1 MDLWQLKIFCKV
13 IELKSFSKAGKAIHL
28 SQPTIS
34 SHIKDLESHFN
45 CRLIDRL
52 GKEAV
57 PTSAGNLLYSK
68 AKEILALKDSA
79 EASMAEF
86 QGSIKGRLRIGGS
99 TIPGGYILPR
109 FIGKF
114 VSENKDVKITL
125 IISDTSQIIEQIID
139 GELELGI
146 VGAKSA
152 DKRIEQEP
160 IIKDNMG
167 VIVPKDHKWFSKN
180 EIELKDLKSEPF
192 IIREDGSGTKKSFIN
207 RLKEHNLLIDD
218 FNIIAELGST
228 SAIIQGIKSRIGV
241 SILSP
246 IAVSEELSQN
256 RLKLLPVKG
265 VDLSRNFYLTFN
277 KDRTPSPLMTAF
289 KNFLLNN
296 NDF

>member
-13 IELKSFSKAGKAIHL
+13 IELKSFSKAGKSIHL

-34 SHIKDLESHFN
+34 SHIKDLESYFN

-57 PTSAGNLLYSK
+57 PTSAGSLLYSK
-68 AKEILALKDSA
+68 AKEILALKESA

-86 QGSIKGRLRIGGS
+86 QGSIKGRLKIGGS
-99 TIPGGYILPR
+99 TIPGGYILPK
-109 FIGKF
+109 FVGKF
-114 VSENKDVKITL
+114 LSQNKDVKITL
-125 IISDTSQIIEQIID
+125 IINDTSQIIEQIID
-139 GELELGI
+139 GELELAI
-146 VGAKSA
+146 VGAKSS
-152 DKRIEQEP
+152 DKRIEQLP
-160 IIKDNMG
+160 LIKDNMC
-167 VIVPKDHKWFSKN
+167 VIVPKDHKWFLKN
-180 EIELKDLKSEPF
+180 EIELKELKKEPF

-207 RLKEHNLLIDD
+207 RLKEQNILIED

-228 SAIIQGIKSRIGV
+228 SAIIQGIKNKIGV

-246 IAVSEELSQN
+246 IAVYEELSQN
-256 RLKLLPVKG
+256 QLKALPVKG
-265 VDLSRNFYLTFN
+265 IDLSRNFYITTS

-289 KNFLLNN
+289 KNFLTTT

>member
-1 MDLWQLKIFCKV
+1 MDLWQLKIFCRV

-28 SQPTIS
+28 SHPTIS

-57 PTSAGNLLYSK
+57 PTSAGSLLYSK
-68 AKEILALKDSA
+68 AKEILALKEAA

-86 QGSIKGRLRIGGS
+86 QGSIKGRLKIGGS

-109 FIGKF
+109 FIGRF

-139 GELELGI
+139 GEVELGI

-152 DKRIEQEP
+152 DKRISQIS
-160 IIKDNMG
+160 IIKDDMC
-167 VIVPKDHKWFSKN
+167 VIIPQGHKWFSRKEVEVN
-180 EIELKDLKSEPF
+180 ELKNEPF
-192 IIREDGSGTKKSFIN
+192 IIREEGSGTKKSLVD
-207 RLKEHNLLIDD
+207 RLKQHNLAIDD

-228 SAIIQGIKSRIGV
+228 SAIIQGIKSRIGI

-246 IAVSEELSQN
+246 VAVQEELEN
-256 RLKLLPVKG
+256 KTLKALSVKG
-265 VDLSRNFYLTFN
+265 IKLSRDFYLTFN

-289 KNFLLNN
+289 KNFLLN
-296 NDF
+296 DTRA

>member
-57 PTSAGNLLYSK
+57 PTSAGSLLYSK

-86 QGSIKGRLRIGGS
+86 QGSIKGRLKIGGS

-146 VGAKSA
+146 VGAKSP
-152 DKRIEQEP
+152 DKRIEQVP
-160 IIKDNMG
+160 LIKDNMG
-167 VIVPKDHKWFSKN
+167 VIVPKDHKWFAKN
-180 EIELKDLKSEPF
+180 EIEIKDLKTEPF

-207 RLKEHNLLIDD
+207 RLKEHNLLIDE
-218 FNIIAELGST
+218 FNVIAELGST
-228 SAIIQGIKSRIGV
+228 SAIIQGIKNKIGV

-256 RLKLLPVKG
+256 KLKVLPVKG
-265 VDLSRNFYLTFN
+265 VDLSRNFYLTCN

-289 KNFLLNN
+289 KNFLINN

>member
-13 IELKSFSKAGKAIHL
+13 IELKSFSKAGKSIHL

-34 SHIKDLESHFN
+34 SHIKDLESYFN

-57 PTSAGNLLYSK
+57 PTSAGSLLYSK
-68 AKEILALKDSA
+68 AKEILALKESA

-86 QGSIKGRLRIGGS
+86 QGSIKGRLKIGGS
-99 TIPGGYILPR
+99 TIPGGYILPK
-109 FIGKF
+109 FVGKF
-114 VSENKDVKITL
+114 LSQNKDVKITL
-125 IISDTSQIIEQIID
+125 IINDTSQIIEQIID
-139 GELELGI
+139 GELELAI
-146 VGAKSA
+146 VGAKSS
-152 DKRIEQEP
+152 DKRIEQLP
-160 IIKDNMG
+160 LIKDNMC
-167 VIVPKDHKWFSKN
+167 VIIPKDHKWFLKN
-180 EIELKDLKSEPF
+180 EIELKELKKEPF

-207 RLKEHNLLIDD
+207 RLKEQNILIED

-228 SAIIQGIKSRIGV
+228 SAIIQGIKNKIGV

-256 RLKLLPVKG
+256 QLKALPVKG
-265 VDLSRNFYLTFN
+265 IDLSRNFYITTS

-289 KNFLLNN
+289 KNFLTTT

>member
-13 IELKSFSKAGKAIHL
+13 IELKSFSKAGKSIHL

-34 SHIKDLESHFN
+34 SHIKDLESYFN

-52 GKEAV
+52 GKEAA
-57 PTSAGNLLYSK
+57 PTSAGSLLYSK
-68 AKEILALKDSA
+68 AKEILALKESA

-86 QGSIKGRLRIGGS
+86 QGSIKGRLKIGGS
-99 TIPGGYILPR
+99 TIPGGYILPK
-109 FIGKF
+109 FVGKF
-114 VSENKDVKITL
+114 LSQNKDVKITL
-125 IISDTSQIIEQIID
+125 IINDTSQIIEQIID
-139 GELELGI
+139 GELELAI
-146 VGAKSA
+146 VGAKSS
-152 DKRIEQEP
+152 DKRIEQLP
-160 IIKDNMG
+160 LIKDNMC
-167 VIVPKDHKWFSKN
+167 VIVPKDHKWFLKN
-180 EIELKDLKSEPF
+180 EIELKELKKEPF

-207 RLKEHNLLIDD
+207 RLKEQNILIED

-228 SAIIQGIKSRIGV
+228 SAIIQGIKNKIGV

-256 RLKLLPVKG
+256 QLKALPVKG
-265 VDLSRNFYLTFN
+265 IDLSRNFYITTS

-289 KNFLLNN
+289 KTFLTTA